1 MRRSEVL
8 DRSDVE
14 RVLKRL
20 AHEVIERNQ
29 GSANLDF
36 IGIATGGSWLAGDL
50 AELVSRFGG
59 DPVSCFD
66 LSIEGFRDDKP
77 RAFRQPSWINELN
90 GARVVLVDDVL
101 HTGRTVRA
109 AIEAIVSGARPKL
122 VQLAVLVDRG
132 HRELPIRADFVGKSL
147 PTRSDEFVEASRD
160 GVIIVSGGE

>member
-8 DRSDVE
+8 DRADIE

-36 IGIATGGSWLAGDL
+36 IGIATGGSWLADDL
-50 AELVSRFGG
+50 AELVSRYGG
-59 DPVSCFD
+59 DPVSCFE

-77 RAFRQPSWINELN
+77 RTILQSERLKQVD

-109 AIEAIVSGARPKL
+109 AMEAIVSTARPQL

-147 PTRSDEFVEASRD
+147 PTRGDEFVEVSRD
-160 GVIIVSGGE
+160 GVVIVSGGE